1 MELEIKNLT
10 KSFSKN
16 LILKDISFKIQS
28 GKALGFLGRNGAGK
42 TTTIRCLMNIFK
54 PDSGTITLNNKNFNT
69 KDCKIGYLPEERG
82 LYAEETVF
90 NQLVYL
96 SMLRGFKKSKAKESV
111 KFWLEKIGLTEYKN
125 KKLELLSKGNQQK
138 VQIIQAFINDPDIYF
153 LDEPFSG
160 LDPINAQS
168 LKNIVREKISE
179 NKLVIFSSH
188 QMSYVE
194 EFCDDIAI
202 IQDGKIK
209 LTGDLLNIKR
219 QRSLDKYKLITKD
232 KLNAIKILNEKDI
245 KFSINNSELIIES
258 KDKFHLLNLLINN
271 SIDISLFSDY
281 LPTLDQIFIETA
293 GEQ

>member
-69 KDCKIGYLPEERG
+69 KDYKIGYLPEERG